1 MKVLKSTLFI
11 AASFCLIAGM
21 SPAQEAM
28 PFDAGSRV
36 SPTTPPRIT
45 TVDQAERNTGSDIP
59 YIGPAGGPALAWHN
73 FRQHRSA
80 NDIAPGLVLTWDLP
94 LATIA
99 ENLLLSMRP
108 GLSYLHPTVLI
119 DAVLRM
125 QYRERVAVIAG
136 VSIDPTGDR
145 EFRFEESTPEWRWM
159 NEHDSFGKRSFAL
172 LGLQIPT
179 SFAYYEFLYRIQLEK
194 GSHAYYTDAARSFS
208 TPAGYRRY
216 FILSVGMGV
225 WL

>member
-1 MKVLKSTLFI
+1 MQILKSTLFT
-11 AASFCLIAGM
+11 AASLCLLAAL
-21 SPAQEAM
+21 SAAQVSAPCPAAAEAAAPM
-28 PFDAGSRV
+28 
-36 SPTTPPRIT
+36 TI
-45 TVDQAERNTGSDIP
+45 VDQSERNTGPDNP
-59 YIGPAGGPALAWHN
+59 YHGFAGGPSLAWHN
-73 FRQHRSA
+73 FRQHRTA

-94 LATIA
+94 LAAIDDDF
-99 ENLLLSMRP
+99 LLSARP
-108 GLSYLHPTVLI
+108 GLSYLHPAVLI

-125 QYRERVAVIAG
+125 QYLEQVAVIAG
-136 VSIDPTGDR
+136 FSIDPTGDR
-145 EFRFEESTPEWRWM
+145 EFLFEESTPEWRWM

-208 TPAGYRRY
+208 IPAGYRRY
-216 FILSVGMGV
+216 FILSVGMGI